1 MKAMLL
7 VMLSLA
13 ALPGWTAEVP
23 NCERVADLAA
33 ALRAEDAQLFQ
44 DLSAKASGFEIHA
57 ARIREKAALT
67 RLAPSEVRDGVLR
80 ACLEAA
86 R

>member
-13 ALPGWTAEVP
+13 AFPGRSAEVA
-23 NCERVADLAA
+23 NCERIADMAA
-33 ALRAEDAQLFQ
+33 ALRAEDTELFQ
-44 DLSAKASGFEIHA
+44 DLSTRASGLEIHT

-67 RLAPSEVRDGVLR
+67 RLGPREVRDSVFR
-80 ACLEAA
+80 ACVEAA

>member
-13 ALPGWTAEVP
+13 ALPGRSQEVP
-23 NCERVADLAA
+23 NCGRVAEMAA
-33 ALRAEDAQLFQ
+33 ALRAEDTQLFQ
-44 DLSAKASGFEIHA
+44 DLSAKASSLEIHA

-67 RLAPSEVRDGVLR
+67 RLGPREVRDGILR
-80 ACLEAA
+80 ACVEAA

>member
-13 ALPGWTAEVP
+13 AFPGRSAEVP
-23 NCERVADLAA
+23 NCERIADMAA
-33 ALRAEDAQLFQ
+33 ALRAEDTELFQ
-44 DLSAKASGFEIHA
+44 DLSTRASGLEIHT

-67 RLAPSEVRDGVLR
+67 RLGPREVRDSVFR
-80 ACLEAA
+80 ACVEAA